1 MNAVQSALIPST
13 PGAPGATRVPMLGL
27 LRALLLGEAAL
38 TLGLAIFLSML
49 AAGLRA
55 FIGGDD
61 GRAAEE
67 TVRFAAGASIVFA
80 IVATIAARGARRR
93 RTWAWT
99 LSAILQLVL
108 AVGTGVAVLV
118 AEWHPAYL
126 IGFALASVTMLVL
139 STGSVRRALG
149 QE

>member
-1 MNAVQSALIPST
+1 MNAVQSALIPPT
-13 PGAPGATRVPMLGL
+13 PTAPADARVPMVGL

-49 AAGLRA
+49 ASGLRA
-55 FIGGDD
+55 FVGGDD

-67 TVRFAAGASIVFA
+67 TLRFAAGASILFA
-80 IVATIAARGARRR
+80 IAAAIASRGARRR

-99 LSAILQLVL
+99 LGAILQLVM

-118 AEWHPAYL
+118 ATWHPAYL
-126 IGFALASVTMLVL
+126 VGFALASVTMLVL
-139 STGSVRRALG
+139 STASVRRALG